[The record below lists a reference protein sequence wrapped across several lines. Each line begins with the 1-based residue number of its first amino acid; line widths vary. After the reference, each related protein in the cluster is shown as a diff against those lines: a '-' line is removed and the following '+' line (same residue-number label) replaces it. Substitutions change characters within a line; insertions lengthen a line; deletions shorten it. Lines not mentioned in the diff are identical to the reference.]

1 MIIDFSFSNFRS
13 IKDEQFFSMEAEA
26 SKSKLDNTFEITLAD
41 KTDLKD
47 ASSVKLLKSAVV
59 YGANSSGKS
68 NFIRALYAL
77 RFFIVSSDSF
87 KVGKD
92 IICYEPFELEKGYE
106 DKTTKFQIS
115 FIANDSLKYQ
125 YEIEF
130 DKKEVYVEKLSFYPK
145 GKTTKL
151 FERISDNSNNAESHR
166 IQFGDQL
173 EEKPRRKTVFKN
185 QLYLSK
191 FGSDEPNEQLTPIYR
206 YFDDLEIWNAID
218 KTTITRLTKSISE
231 EISKTENIRFANR
244 LSKLIKIADTKIES
258 IFSAENQIE
267 EIKFVGDFSDEL
279 KEEIRRQNKFRPFA
293 THIIYENEK
302 EVDTTNFDVIKKES
316 AGTNVLFAL
325 GGLILQKLE
334 SGGVIIF
341 DELDNSLHPKLCKFL
356 IRLFNNPVSNP
367 NNAQLIFATHEVT
380 LLDKGIFRKDQI
392 WFTEKNKFGQTEL
405 FSAQDIEGLRDDTN
419 FEVWYRTGK
428 FGGNPNIKEVEF
440 IFGDE

>member
-1 MIIDFSFSNFRS
+1 MIIDFSFSNFKS
-13 IKDEQFFSMEAEA
+13 IKDEQLFSMEAET
-26 SKSKLDNTFEITLAD
+26 SKSKLDNTFELALAD
-41 KTDLKD
+41 KTELKD
-47 ASSVKLLKSAVV
+47 ATILKLLKSAVV

-68 NFIRALYAL
+68 NFIRAFYAL
-77 RFFIVSSDSF
+77 RFFVVSSDSF

-106 DKTTKFQIS
+106 EKTTKFQIS
-115 FIANDSLKYQ
+115 FIAKDLLKYQ

-130 DKKEVYVEKLSFYPK
+130 DKKEIYVEKLSFYPK
-145 GKTTKL
+145 GQPAKL
-151 FERISDNSNNAESHR
+151 FERVPNNLENSESHQ
-166 IQFGDQL
+166 IEFGNSL
-173 EEKPRRKTVFKN
+173 KEKPSRKTVFKN

-191 FGSDEPNEQLTPIYR
+191 FGSDEPNEQLTRIYR
-206 YFDDLEIWNAID
+206 YFDDLAIWNVID
-218 KTTITRLTKSISE
+218 KTTITLLTKSISE

-244 LSKLIKIADTKIES
+244 LSKLVKIADTKIEN
-258 IFSAENQIE
+258 IFSIEKRTE
-267 EIKFVGDFSDEL
+267 EIKFGDGFPDEL
-279 KEEIRRQNKFRPFA
+279 KEEILRQNKFRPFA
-293 THIIYENEK
+293 KHIVYENGR
-302 EVDTTNFDVIKKES
+302 EVDTTDFDVIKKES

-367 NNAQLIFATHEVT
+367 KNAQLIFATHEVT
-380 LLDKGIFRKDQI
+380 LLDKDIFRKDQI

-405 FSAQDIEGLRDDTN
+405 FSAQDVEGLRDDTN

-428 FGGNPNIKEVEF
+428 FGGNPKIKEVEF